1 MTSFVLRRWAQ
12 TWVPALC
19 GLLMPAASSA
29 ACEPEALVA
38 ALSRTSVQA
47 PRALAQTP
55 PDARPLQPTELAGL
69 PVLARTESLLR
80 RVGIPWAWH
89 RVDPDSLGPALA
101 AGGGALIVAR
111 TGTEGDPQ
119 CQVLTST
126 PLGAGAVRIGESE
139 RSAQDRPAQP
149 AMVLALLP
157 ARDAGAS
164 EPVPSLQEVVLGMLA
179 DFRLAMRVGGQ
190 YAPQGAWVVS
200 PWLSVATLQR
210 SADAQLPLP
219 GLPSLRG
226 RADTRVRVTGAGF
239 GLTRGLTRDTSLTL
253 MLTQQRSRLDTA
265 VSFPAFG
272 PVPAQHFKSAGRQ
285 EDTLAGLGLYSVLV
299 REQGAVP
306 ALLLN
311 ARVLAP
317 SAHSRTAGNA
327 TLTSLYQLGHGWAVA
342 AAVGADAERPEAAAS
357 RHARFATVGAS
368 AQLSERWMVTADAG
382 QRELHGVPGTQSMQ
396 RLRLYRSFGSMA
408 YLALVMDREGGDR
421 RTTLTFARPL

>member
-1 MTSFVLRRWAQ
+1 
-12 TWVPALC
+12 
-19 GLLMPAASSA
+19 
-29 ACEPEALVA
+29 
-38 ALSRTSVQA
+38 
-47 PRALAQTP
+47 
-55 PDARPLQPTELAGL
+55 
-69 PVLARTESLLR
+69 VLARTESLLR

-89 RVDPDSLGPALA
+89 RVDPDRLGQALE

-111 TGTEGDPQ
+111 AGAEGDPQ
-119 CQVLTST
+119 CEVLTST
-126 PLGAGAVRIGESE
+126 QAGAGSVRIGESD
-139 RSAQDRPAQP
+139 RLVQDRPARP
-149 AMVLALLP
+149 ALLLALLP

-164 EPVPSLQEVVLGMLA
+164 EPVPSLQDVVLGMQA
-179 DFRLAMRVGGQ
+179 DFRLAMRVGGH
-190 YAPQGAWVVS
+190 YAPKDAWVVS

-210 SADAQLPLP
+210 SADVESPALP

-226 RADTRVRVTGAGF
+226 RADTRVRATGAGL

-253 MLTQQRSRLDTA
+253 MLTQQRSRLNTA

-272 PVPAQHFKSAGRQ
+272 PVPAQNFKLTDRQ
-285 EDTLAGLGLYSVLV
+285 EDSIAGLALYSVLV

-306 ALLLN
+306 AVLLN

-317 SAHSRTAGNA
+317 STHSRMVGNA
-327 TLTSLYQLGHGWAVA
+327 SLTSLYQLGSGWAVA

-382 QRELHGVPGTQSMQ
+382 QRELHGVPGTQSLQ

-408 YLALVMDREGGDR
+408 YLALVIDREGDDR